1 MSPSVSSPRR
11 PARGIVLSGSIAMIP
26 KVRTAIFPA
35 AGLGTRFLPATR
47 AVPKAMLTVID
58 RPMIQYAVEEA
69 REAGIER
76 FIFVTAP
83 GNSAIEDHFSPADG
97 LAATLREGGR
107 TKALADLDRDLPKTG
122 TIHFVRQH
130 APLGLGHAIWCARDL
145 IDHEPFAVLNPDVIT
160 RGWPGC
166 LAEMLETYG
175 RTGGNVVSVAECRP
189 DQTHQYGIVDEGER
203 VSDAAFRIKAMV
215 EKPAVGSAPSNLK
228 ISGRYILQQEILTH
242 LSKLEPGV
250 GREIQLTDALVR
262 LADEQPIFGHLFR
275 GRSFDCGSR
284 EGFVAANIALALEDD
299 RLAAIVRHEVDL
311 SLRESNGI
319 EPGAT

>member
-1 MSPSVSSPRR
+1 
-11 PARGIVLSGSIAMIP
+11 MIP
-26 KVRTAIFPA
+26 NVRTAVFPA
-35 AGLGTRFLPATR
+35 AGLGTRFLPATK

-69 REAGIER
+69 LEAGIER

-83 GNSAIEDHFSPADG
+83 GNRAIEDHFSPADG
-97 LAATLREGGR
+97 LAATLGERGR

-122 TIHFVRQH
+122 TTYFVRQPT
-130 APLGLGHAIWCARDL
+130 PLGLGHAIWCARDL
-145 IDHEPFAVLNPDVIT
+145 IAHEPFAVLNPDVIM
-160 RGWPGC
+160 RGRPGC

-175 RTGGNVVSVAECRP
+175 RMGGNVVSVAECRP
-189 DQTHQYGIVDEGER
+189 DQTHQYGIVDAGER

-215 EKPAVGSAPSNLK
+215 EKPAAGSARSNLK
-228 ISGRYILQQEILTH
+228 IFGRYILQQEILMH
-242 LSKLEPGV
+242 LSQLKPGV
-250 GREIQLTDALVR
+250 GQEIQLTDALVR

-284 EGFVAANIALALEDD
+284 EGFVAANVALALEDD

-311 SLRESNGI
+311 SFREPNGLA
-319 EPGAT
+319 PGPT